1 MCLEYYSVPFMQ
13 GMLISAAYLAIL
25 NLRDSLE
32 NLVRFSFL
40 EIKTE
45 TEYLHVLINRK
56 SKFQF

>member
-13 GMLISAAYLAIL
+13 GMLISSAYLAIL
-25 NLRDSLE
+25 NLKDSLE
-32 NLVRFSFL
+32 NLVKLSFL

-45 TEYLHVLINRK
+45 AEYLHVEINGK